1 MINKSK
7 QDWTPGKVVKV
18 GFLQLEVIRSLATPG
33 DYLPDAYLLVN
44 AARTQLYKFV
54 PHNGLEKISAEEA
67 NELISEQ
74 KALVERLAAQ
84 ALSRANVNILDKLV
98 A

>member
-7 QDWTPGKVVKV
+7 QDWTPGKAVNV
-18 GFLQLEVIRSLATPG
+18 GFLQLEVVRSFATPG

-44 AARTQLYKFV
+44 ATRTQLYKFV

-74 KALVERLAAQ
+74 KALVERLAAE
-84 ALSRANVNILDKLV
+84 ALSRAHVNILDKLI